1 MSLPSISVKRPITTF
16 MVFAAIIVIG
26 IFSLRQIPIDLL
38 PDISYPAMAVITDY
52 EGAAPEEVERMVTE
66 PIERMVST
74 VNNIKEV
81 SSISYEGR
89 SLVLINFTW
98 GTDMDAAANDV
109 REKIALA
116 ERMLPDEAE
125 KPLVFKF
132 DPSLMP
138 VEILSLSGNLPL
150 ERLRRLAEDRVKY
163 ELEQIEGVASVSVS
177 GGREREI
184 QVLVDRDKLESVGL
198 SIGQL
203 VRILQAENI
212 NLPAGYM
219 ETEDQELLIRG
230 MGEFRSVEQIKNVVI
245 CGRGGPVYLKD
256 VAEVRDSF
264 KEKRGEV
271 LVNGREAVI
280 LSVFKESGANT
291 VRVSEGVRQRLSSIG
306 KLLPP
311 SVEIDTIIDTSE
323 YIRDSISNL
332 QQTAIQGAA
341 IAMVVVFLFLANLP
355 STLIISFAIPV
366 SVLVAFILL
375 RLAGLTLN
383 IMTLGGLAIGV
394 GMMVDNAIVI
404 LENIFRHRQR
414 GEPAQ
419 RAAVMG
425 SNEMGMA
432 VTASTLTTL
441 VVFISLL
448 FVSGIVGILF
458 KHIAYT
464 VIFSLSASLLVA
476 LTLIPMLSSKYLS
489 AKTLERKKRRRFSRK
504 LNEYMESR
512 YGFILDWALAHKKV
526 VILGSVSILGATLL
540 LLPRIGSEFI
550 PQTDQGVINIS
561 VETPTGTKWRITEK
575 VAKKVEEVIRESV
588 PELDKTLIQVGS
600 GGGVIGFAMGTGS
613 NNMGTGSNNASL
625 TVSLVERSQRKR
637 STMEIT
643 DLLRS
648 RLADISGAKITFSE
662 ASAAQEIFT
671 GTPVVIEVR
680 GYDLEEG
687 KRLARRIADLI
698 GKIRGV
704 VEPRVSYKEGMPEL
718 RVNVDRDKASSLGLN
733 FFQIADAVKA
743 ANEGKVATY
752 FREAGSQYDI
762 RVRLNRKDLQKPS
775 DIGKILITSPSGR
788 QISLDTVAHIE
799 RASGPVNIERKEQQ
813 RVITISAGISGR
825 DLGSIDREIRE
836 KLSKLKIPEGFS
848 VEVAGQQKEMAE
860 SFRSLLGA
868 LILAVILVYMVMA
881 SQFESLRHPFVIMFS
896 VPFALIGVI
905 WILFLSRTTISAVV
919 YMGLIMLVGIVVNN
933 GIVMISY
940 INILREKGMS
950 ALEATRTGAR
960 RRLRPILMTTFTTVF
975 ALIPMAL
982 GWGAGAEL
990 WAPMARTVIGG
1001 LSVSMIFTLI
1011 LVPTLYTIFAGKKR

>member
-138 VEILSLSGNLPL
+138 VEILSISGNLPL

-245 CGRGGPVYLKD
+245 CSRGGPVYLKD

-264 KEKRGEV
+264 KEERGEV

-291 VRVSEGVRQRLSSIG
+291 VRVSERVRQRLSSIG

-355 STLIISFAIPV
+355 STLIIFFAIPV

-448 FVSGIVGILF
+448 FVSGIVSILF

-489 AKTLERKKRRRFSRK
+489 AKTLERKKGRGFSRK

-575 VAKKVEEVIRESV
+575 VAKKLEEVIRESV

-600 GGGVIGFAMGTGS
+600 EGGVIGS
-613 NNMGTGSNNASL
+613 VMGTGSNNASL

-662 ASAAQEIFT
+662 ASAVQEIFA

-704 VEPRVSYKEGMPEL
+704 VEPRISYKEGMPEL
-718 RVNVDRDKASSLGLN
+718 RINVDRDKASSLGLN

-762 RVRLNRKDLQKPS
+762 RVRLNRKDLQRPS

-799 RASGPVNIERKEQQ
+799 RSSGPVNIERKEQQ

-825 DLGSIDREIRE
+825 DLGSIDREVRE

-1011 LVPTLYTIFAGKKR
+1011 LVPSLYTIFAGKKR

>member
-245 CGRGGPVYLKD
+245 CSRGGPVYLKD

-264 KEKRGEV
+264 KEERGEV

-291 VRVSEGVRQRLSSIG
+291 VRVSEGVRQRLSLIG
-306 KLLPP
+306 KGLPP

-355 STLIISFAIPV
+355 STLIIFFAIPV

-448 FVSGIVGILF
+448 FVSGIVSILF

-489 AKTLERKKRRRFSRK
+489 AKTLEGKEGRGFSRK

-575 VAKKVEEVIRESV
+575 VAKKLEEVIRESV

-600 GGGVIGFAMGTGS
+600 EGGVIGS
-613 NNMGTGSNNASL
+613 VMGTGSNNASL

-662 ASAAQEIFT
+662 ASAVQEIFA
-671 GTPVVIEVR
+671 GAPVVIEVR

-704 VEPRVSYKEGMPEL
+704 MEPRISYKEGMPEL
-718 RVNVDRDKASSLGLN
+718 RINVDRDKASSLGLN

-762 RVRLNRKDLQKPS
+762 RVRLNRKDLQRPS

-825 DLGSIDREIRE
+825 DLGSIDREVRE

-905 WILFLSRTTISAVV
+905 WILFLSRTTISTVV

-1011 LVPTLYTIFAGKKR
+1011 LVPSLYTIFAGKKR

>member
-245 CGRGGPVYLKD
+245 CSRGGPVYLKD

-264 KEKRGEV
+264 KEERGEV

-291 VRVSEGVRQRLSSIG
+291 VRVSERVRQRLSSMG

-355 STLIISFAIPV
+355 STLIIFFAIPV

-448 FVSGIVGILF
+448 FVSGIVSILF

-489 AKTLERKKRRRFSRK
+489 AKTLERKKGRGFSRK

-512 YGFILDWALAHKKV
+512 YGFILDWALAHRKV
-526 VILGSVSILGATLL
+526 VILGSVSILAATLL

-575 VAKKVEEVIRESV
+575 VAKKLEEVIRESV

-600 GGGVIGFAMGTGS
+600 EGGVIS
-613 NNMGTGSNNASL
+613 SVMGTGSNNASL

-648 RLADISGAKITFSE
+648 RLADISGAKITFNE

-704 VEPRVSYKEGMPEL
+704 VEPRISYKEGMPEL
-718 RVNVDRDKASSLGLN
+718 RINVDRDKASSLGLN

-762 RVRLNRKDLQKPS
+762 RVRLNRKDLQRPS

-905 WILFLSRTTISAVV
+905 WILFLSRTTISTVV

-1011 LVPTLYTIFAGKKR
+1011 LVPSLYTIFAGKKR

>member
-230 MGEFRSVEQIKNVVI
+230 MGEFRSIEQIKNVVI
-245 CGRGGPVYLKD
+245 CSRGGPVYLKD

-271 LVNGREAVI
+271 LVNGRKAVI

-291 VRVSEGVRQRLSSIG
+291 VRVSEGVRQRLSLIG
-306 KLLPP
+306 KGLPP

-489 AKTLERKKRRRFSRK
+489 AKTLERKKGRGFSRK

-512 YGFILDWALAHKKV
+512 YGFILDWALAHKKT
-526 VILGSVSILGATLL
+526 VILGSVSILAATLL
-540 LLPRIGSEFI
+540 LLPHIGSEFI

-575 VAKKVEEVIRESV
+575 VAEKLEEVIRESV

-600 GGGVIGFAMGTGS
+600 EGGVIGS
-613 NNMGTGSNNASL
+613 VMGTGSNNASL

-704 VEPRVSYKEGMPEL
+704 VEPRISYKEGMPEL
-718 RVNVDRDKASSLGLN
+718 RINVDRDKASSLGLN

-762 RVRLNRKDLQKPS
+762 RVRLNRKDLQRPS

-825 DLGSIDREIRE
+825 DLGSIDREVRE

-1011 LVPTLYTIFAGKKR
+1011 LVPSLYTIFAGKKR

>member
-1 MSLPSISVKRPITTF
+1 
-16 MVFAAIIVIG
+16 
-26 IFSLRQIPIDLL
+26 
-38 PDISYPAMAVITDY
+38 
-52 EGAAPEEVERMVTE
+52 
-66 PIERMVST
+66 
-74 VNNIKEV
+74 
-81 SSISYEGR
+81 
-89 SLVLINFTW
+89 
-98 GTDMDAAANDV
+98 
-109 REKIALA
+109 
-116 ERMLPDEAE
+116 
-125 KPLVFKF
+125 
-132 DPSLMP
+132 
-138 VEILSLSGNLPL
+138 
-150 ERLRRLAEDRVKY
+150 
-163 ELEQIEGVASVSVS
+163 
-177 GGREREI
+177 
-184 QVLVDRDKLESVGL
+184 
-198 SIGQL
+198 
-203 VRILQAENI
+203 
-212 NLPAGYM
+212 
-219 ETEDQELLIRG
+219 
-230 MGEFRSVEQIKNVVI
+230 
-245 CGRGGPVYLKD
+245 
-256 VAEVRDSF
+256 
-264 KEKRGEV
+264 
-271 LVNGREAVI
+271 
-280 LSVFKESGANT
+280 
-291 VRVSEGVRQRLSSIG
+291 
-306 KLLPP
+306 
-311 SVEIDTIIDTSE
+311 
-323 YIRDSISNL
+323 
-332 QQTAIQGAA
+332 
-341 IAMVVVFLFLANLP
+341 
-355 STLIISFAIPV
+355 
-366 SVLVAFILL
+366 
-375 RLAGLTLN
+375 
-383 IMTLGGLAIGV
+383 
-394 GMMVDNAIVI
+394 
-404 LENIFRHRQR
+404 
-414 GEPAQ
+414 
-419 RAAVMG
+419 
-425 SNEMGMA
+425 
-432 VTASTLTTL
+432 
-441 VVFISLL
+441 
-448 FVSGIVGILF
+448 
-458 KHIAYT
+458 
-464 VIFSLSASLLVA
+464 
-476 LTLIPMLSSKYLS
+476 
-489 AKTLERKKRRRFSRK
+489 
-504 LNEYMESR
+504 MESR
-512 YGFILDWALAHKKV
+512 YGFILDWALAHRKV
-526 VILGSVSILGATLL
+526 VILGSVSILAATLL

-575 VAKKVEEVIRESV
+575 VAEKVEEVIRESV

-600 GGGVIGFAMGTGS
+600 EGGVIGS
-613 NNMGTGSNNASL
+613 VMGTGSNNASL

-648 RLADISGAKITFSE
+648 RLADITFSE
-662 ASAAQEIFT
+662 ASAAQEIFA
-671 GTPVVIEVR
+671 GAPVVIEVR

-704 VEPRVSYKEGMPEL
+704 VEPRISYKEGMPEL
-718 RVNVDRDKASSLGLN
+718 RINVDRDKASSLGLN

-825 DLGSIDREIRE
+825 DLGSIDREVRE

-1011 LVPTLYTIFAGKKR
+1011 FVPTLYTIFAGKKR

>member
-245 CGRGGPVYLKD
+245 CSRGGPVYLKD

-264 KEKRGEV
+264 KEERGEV

-291 VRVSEGVRQRLSSIG
+291 VRVSERVRQRLSSIG

-355 STLIISFAIPV
+355 STLIIFFAIPV

-489 AKTLERKKRRRFSRK
+489 AKTLERKKGRGFSRK

-600 GGGVIGFAMGTGS
+600 EGGVIGS
-613 NNMGTGSNNASL
+613 VMGTGSNNASL

-662 ASAAQEIFT
+662 ASAVQEIFA
-671 GTPVVIEVR
+671 GAPVVIEVR

-704 VEPRVSYKEGMPEL
+704 VEPRISYKEGMPEL
-718 RVNVDRDKASSLGLN
+718 RINVDRDKASSLGLN

-762 RVRLNRKDLQKPS
+762 RVRLNRKDLQRPS

-825 DLGSIDREIRE
+825 DLGSIDREVRE

-860 SFRSLLGA
+860 SFRSLRGA

-1011 LVPTLYTIFAGKKR
+1011 LVPSLYTIFAGKKR

>member
-245 CGRGGPVYLKD
+245 CSRGGPVYLKD

-264 KEKRGEV
+264 KEERGEV

-291 VRVSEGVRQRLSSIG
+291 VRVSERVRQRLSSIG

-355 STLIISFAIPV
+355 STLIIFFAIPV

-448 FVSGIVGILF
+448 FVSGIVSILF

-489 AKTLERKKRRRFSRK
+489 AKTLERKKGRGFSRK

-512 YGFILDWALAHKKV
+512 YGFILDWALAHRKV

-600 GGGVIGFAMGTGS
+600 EGGVIGS
-613 NNMGTGSNNASL
+613 VMGTGSNNASL

-662 ASAAQEIFT
+662 ASAVQEIFA
-671 GTPVVIEVR
+671 GAPVVIEVR

-704 VEPRVSYKEGMPEL
+704 VEPRISYKEGMPEL
-718 RVNVDRDKASSLGLN
+718 RINVDRDKASSLGLN

-762 RVRLNRKDLQKPS
+762 RVRLNRKDLQRPS

-825 DLGSIDREIRE
+825 DLGSIDREVRE

-905 WILFLSRTTISAVV
+905 WILFLSRTTISTVV

-1011 LVPTLYTIFAGKKR
+1011 LVPSLYTIFAGKKR

>member
-245 CGRGGPVYLKD
+245 CSRGGPVYLKD

-264 KEKRGEV
+264 KEERGEV

-291 VRVSEGVRQRLSSIG
+291 VRVSERVRQRLSSMG

-355 STLIISFAIPV
+355 STLIIFFAIPV

-414 GEPAQ
+414 GESAQ

-448 FVSGIVGILF
+448 FVSGIVSILF

-489 AKTLERKKRRRFSRK
+489 AKTLERKKGRGFSRK

-575 VAKKVEEVIRESV
+575 VAKKLEEVIRESV

-600 GGGVIGFAMGTGS
+600 EGGVIGS
-613 NNMGTGSNNASL
+613 VMGTGSNNASL

-662 ASAAQEIFT
+662 ASAVQEIFA

-704 VEPRVSYKEGMPEL
+704 VEPRISYKEGMPEL
-718 RVNVDRDKASSLGLN
+718 RINVDRDKASSLGLN

-762 RVRLNRKDLQKPS
+762 RVRLNRKDLQRPS

-799 RASGPVNIERKEQQ
+799 RSSGPVNIERKEQQ

-825 DLGSIDREIRE
+825 DLGSIDREVRE

-1011 LVPTLYTIFAGKKR
+1011 LVPSLYTIFAGKKR

>member
-245 CGRGGPVYLKD
+245 CSRGGPVYLKD

-264 KEKRGEV
+264 KEERGEV

-291 VRVSEGVRQRLSSIG
+291 VRVSERVRQRLSSMG

-355 STLIISFAIPV
+355 STLIIFFAIPV

-448 FVSGIVGILF
+448 FVSGIVSILF

-489 AKTLERKKRRRFSRK
+489 AKTLEGKEGRGFSRK

-512 YGFILDWALAHKKV
+512 YGFILDWALAHRKV
-526 VILGSVSILGATLL
+526 VILGSVSILAATLL

-600 GGGVIGFAMGTGS
+600 EGGVIS
-613 NNMGTGSNNASL
+613 SVMGTGSNNASL

-648 RLADISGAKITFSE
+648 RLADISGAKITFNE

-704 VEPRVSYKEGMPEL
+704 VEPRISYKEGMPEL
-718 RVNVDRDKASSLGLN
+718 RINVDRDKASSLGLN

-762 RVRLNRKDLQKPS
+762 RVRLNRKDLQRPS

-905 WILFLSRTTISAVV
+905 WILFLSRTTISTVV

-1011 LVPTLYTIFAGKKR
+1011 LVPSLYTIFAGKKR